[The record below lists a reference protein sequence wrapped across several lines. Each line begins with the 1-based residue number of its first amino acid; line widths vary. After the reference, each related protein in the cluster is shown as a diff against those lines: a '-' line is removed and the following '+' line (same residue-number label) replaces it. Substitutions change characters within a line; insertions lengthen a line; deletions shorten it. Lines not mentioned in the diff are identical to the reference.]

1 MAENEWTSSSDSN
14 AYISFECIRFLTGGT
29 ASTSGPNTS
38 EVMRITSDGDVGI
51 GTGSPSE
58 KLHVSGNVR
67 IEGDLTV
74 NGSYT
79 QIDTDVNTTEQW
91 NVTND
96 GTGPAVT
103 INQTGSQ
110 DIMDVQ
116 DDGTSVFYIEDGG
129 NIGVGTTRPRQENYT
144 LGAMSWLHQKTL
156 PLPFL

>member
-1 MAENEWTSSSDSN
+1 MYSN
-14 AYISFECIRFLTGGT
+14 DTTGVTVGNGSLIGINGSEEFMIWNYEGT
-29 ASTSGPNTS
+29 ATRFATSGS
-38 EVMRITSDGDVGI
+38 ERMRITSAGNVGI
-51 GTGSPSE
+51 GTASPSE

-103 INQTGSQ
+103 INQTGAQ
-110 DIMDVQ
+110 DIMDV
-116 DDGTSVFYIEDGG
+116 
-129 NIGVGTTRPRQENYT
+129 PRRWY
-144 LGAMSWLHQKTL
+144 
-156 PLPFL
+156 